1 MICVFLFTEIVWR
14 FIGLRGLLYFT
25 VIITIFNRLWYRIF
39 QVFTVKIYFVQIWP
53 ISAVLLKTGKCRWFE
68 ITSYNNEPFSI
79 LFPSRLTWQKKVWK
93 SSTTPSKSPTRTFS
107 ASSWLTW
114 IRSHSLST
122 FTSLK
127 WLDIAEPQTSS
138 RPSVS
143 RCLNVF
149 NGPTPATFLS
159 FQTCMKNCTCER
171 MPIQY
176 TDSNPQPS
184 DHESPPITTR
194 PGLLPS
200 SA

>member
-1 MICVFLFTEIVWR
+1 MYL
-14 FIGLRGLLYFT
+14 
-25 VIITIFNRLWYRIF
+25 IF
-39 QVFTVKIYFVQIWP
+39 QGFTVKIYFVQIWS

-149 NGPTPATFLS
+149 NGPTPATFFVFSNMHEKLY
-159 FQTCMKNCTCER
+159 MWKNAHPVYGFE
-171 MPIQY
+171 P
-176 TDSNPQPS
+176 
-184 DHESPPITTR
+184 TTFR
-194 PGLLPS
+194 SWVS
-200 SA
+200 SHNH